1 LLASLV
7 KPLMFFTPW
16 VMGKIS
22 SLAVGGQPIP
32 DGLLWPP
39 LTATL
44 LWSVGFILVA
54 LRRFEKT
61 EF

>member
-1 LLASLV
+1 
-7 KPLMFFTPW
+7 
-16 VMGKIS
+16 MGKIS